1 MTQSNKTHRLV
12 ESAMMVGL
20 ATVLS
25 LITLYQAP
33 LGGKV
38 TLLSMVPVLLAAY
51 KNGPAWGF
59 GTAFV
64 YSLVQL
70 LLGLNNVALVPTPAG
85 IALCILLDYILP
97 FTALGVVSLFG
108 RLRIKPTASIT
119 LGAFCA
125 CLLRTAFHILSGAV
139 VWYEITKAGNWND
152 FVHTVGM
159 WTYTTVYNL
168 SYMLP
173 EIIITLAT
181 VPLLYSALGR
191 FNRTD

>member
-1 MTQSNKTHRLV
+1 MTQSNKTQRLV

-20 ATVLS
+20 STVLS
-25 LITLYQAP
+25 LIILYEAP
-33 LGGKV
+33 LGGTV
-38 TLLSMVPVLLAAY
+38 TLISMVPVLIAAY

-64 YSLVQL
+64 YSLLQL
-70 LLGLNNVALVPTPAG
+70 LLGLNNVAWVPTPAG
-85 IALCILLDYILP
+85 IALCVLLDYILP

-108 RLRIKPTASIT
+108 RLQIKPTASIT
-119 LGAFCA
+119 LGALCA

-173 EIIITLAT
+173 ETIITLVA
-181 VPLLYSALGR
+181 VPLIYTALGR
-191 FNRTD
+191 FGRTK